1 MIVCVCH
8 GVSDRAIVAEVQAG
22 CRSFEALQDATKVST
37 CCGCCEDCARQVMA
51 AAMVVADARATSGAA
66 IAAHPEAKPVHWYP
80 ALTA

>member
-8 GVSDRAIVAEVQAG
+8 SVSDRDIVAEVQGG
-22 CRSFEALQDATKVST
+22 CTSFEDLQGTTRVAT

-51 AAMVVADARATSGAA
+51 AAQVVAQAK
-66 IAAHPEAKPVHWYP
+66 AHAGTRPEVQPVQWHP

>member
-8 GVSDRAIVAEVQAG
+8 SVSDRDIVTEVQGG
-22 CRSFEALQDATKVST
+22 CTSFEALQNTTRVAP

-51 AAMVVADARATSGAA
+51 AAQVVAQAQAGART
-66 IAAHPEAKPVHWYP
+66 EAQPVHWLP